1 MVKTKVSA
9 SLGRYMIVTILIF
22 LLILSVL
29 VIAHELGHYMV
40 ARKAG
45 VKIDEFG
52 WGFPPRLTYFTD
64 KRGTKWSIN
73 LIPLG
78 GFVKLKEEEGGGQSP
93 DGFAAQSKLKRAAIL
108 VAGVVMNVIVAMV
121 LYSVVVLFGAPTIVE
136 GELPRFAHVVKE
148 EMLILEVAPETPAA
162 SAGLPMGS
170 ELISINGVLAEDEA
184 NTRAQLSAL
193 AAANESATIAVKI
206 KDTEKTYTL
215 APEKKDGEDQAYYG
229 FYFAE
234 TKYIR
239 YPFPVN
245 IWIGIRTGFEY
256 LFLII
261 VAFGGLLWSLVSGG
275 GVQEAVSGP
284 VGIAQMTGQV
294 AQLGIVP
301 LLQFAAIL
309 SLNLAVLNIMPFP
322 ALDGGRLFFLAIEAI
337 RRKPVSEL
345 FEGRVHQLGFLFLM
359 ILVVLVTYR
368 DIVQLF

>member
-1 MVKTKVSA
+1 M
-9 SLGRYMIVTILIF
+9 YMIVTILIF

-29 VIAHELGHYMV
+29 VVAHEFGHYIV

-45 VKIDEFG
+45 VKVEEFG

-78 GFVKLKEEEGGGQSP
+78 GFVKLKEEEGGGTDP

-108 VAGVVMNVIVAMV
+108 VAGVVMNVLVAMV
-121 LYSVVVLFGAPTIVE
+121 LYSIVTLFGAPTIVE
-136 GELPRFAHVVKE
+136 GDVPRFAQVVKE
-148 EMLILEVAPETPAA
+148 QMLILEVAPGTAAA
-162 SAGLPMGS
+162 SAELPMGS
-170 ELISINGVLAEDEA
+170 ELISINGVLAQNEA
-184 NTRAQLSAL
+184 DTRTQLATL
-193 AAANESATIAVKI
+193 AAANESATLTVKI
-206 KDTEKTYTL
+206 NEEEKSYTVS
-215 APEKKDGEDQAYYG
+215 PQKHEGEEQAYYG

-256 LFLII
+256 LGLII
-261 VAFGGLLWSLVSGG
+261 MAFAGLLWSLISGG

-284 VGIAQMTGQV
+284 VGIAKMTGQV
-294 AQLGIVP
+294 AQLGIIP

-337 RRKPVSEL
+337 RRKPVSEQ
-345 FEGRVHQLGFLFLM
+345 FEGRVHQIGFLILM
-359 ILVVLVTYR
+359 ILVILVTYR
-368 DIVQLF
+368 DIANLF